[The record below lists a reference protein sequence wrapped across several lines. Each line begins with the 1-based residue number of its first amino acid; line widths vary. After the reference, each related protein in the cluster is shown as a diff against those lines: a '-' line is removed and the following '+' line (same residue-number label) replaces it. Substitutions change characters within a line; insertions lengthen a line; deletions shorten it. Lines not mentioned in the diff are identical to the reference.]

1 MVEQVRPNTDF
12 LPLRLVLEVSSFAAE
27 VLQEKSECKK
37 RLEGSEVFG
46 RRFPRELVL
55 SACTYFA
62 I

>member
-1 MVEQVRPNTDF
+1 
-12 LPLRLVLEVSSFAAE
+12 VLEVSSFVVE

-37 RLEGSEVFG
+37 RSEGFEVFG